1 VRACNGEMSHLLS
14 CARVQ
19 LLILCCAEQFR
30 RELDKGGIYIVEML
44 FRCNILAIVGAGGS
58 SLYPPNKVDTKSGE
72 SSHLAFGAW
81 FQCVASLAMRMHAEA
96 HALLHAGHDLGR
108 PPGPLHR

>member
-1 VRACNGEMSHLLS
+1 MSHLQS
-14 CARVQ
+14 CAGAR

-58 SLYPPNKVDTKSGE
+58 SLYPPNKVDTISGQKDTF
-72 SSHLAFGAW
+72 HLEIGTGC
-81 FQCVASLAMRMHAEA
+81 QCAASLAQRMHAES
-96 HALLHAGHDLGR
+96 HALLRAGHDLG
-108 PPGPLHR
+108 